1 MAWYNKDYN
10 NWKEHDK
17 FIMTAA
23 QIEKKIQDIFDLK
36 NKGITWQYEAA
47 RNLGV
52 SHNQFM
58 EAADATGHRYR
69 GGFGS
74 NWSGRLNLNDYHSG
88 LIHDIKHNEMM
99 DVVNSGYKLQ
109 GYVQARLNWHNYWSG
124 NNGSGNIIIKRPTH
138 KEAMD
143 ALNKRIPIT
152 RYGDARRAGA
162 THKEVLD
169 AKKQKVNIGNYA
181 TCREQKLNHNDAI
194 EIARQKVNP
203 YHYNHAIQRGYTKD
217 EIIDASRKGINV
229 IDYANL
235 RSYTNNH
242 DEAINLHDN
251 LSKLNVTDAQ
261 YSIMR
266 DASATHDEAMDA
278 IHHGAD
284 SLGYTELR
292 NANLPHDKALEIG
305 DYFNNDSSEV
315 INCGLALSRG
325 ANMREIYE
333 AHNYG
338 ISMYNYNYERRN
350 NRDHRTAMESL
361 VRDYNPYSA
370 FNWKNSSKEWYN

>member
-10 NWKEHDK
+10 NWQEHDK
-17 FIMTAA
+17 FIMTAS

-58 EAADATGHRYR
+58 EAADAAGHRYS

-74 NWSGRLNLNDYHSG
+74 NWSGRLNLNDYHAG
-88 LIHDIKHNEMM
+88 LIYDIKHNEMM
-99 DVVNSGYKLQ
+99 DVVNSGYKLK
-109 GYVQARLNWHNYWSG
+109 GYVQARRYSHSYWSG
-124 NNGSGNIIIKRPTH
+124 NSIIQKPTH

-152 RYGDARRAGA
+152 HYGDARRAGA

-169 AKKQKVNIGNYA
+169 AKKQKTNIGNYA
-181 TCREQKLNHNDAI
+181 ICREQKLNHNDAI

-261 YSIMR
+261 YSDMR

-278 IHHGAD
+278 IHHGANP
-284 SLGYTELR
+284 LGYTELR

-305 DYFNNDSSEV
+305 DYFNNDGSEV
-315 INCGLALSRG
+315 RNCGLALSRG

-333 AHNYG
+333 AHNNG